1 MSLGYIYLTHRNAII
16 LILDLIGG
24 QDLNY
29 KGAVTCPHVTENNG
43 FGCHVGTHDTTEVML
58 NEYSNLQLFSLK
70 LHLNK
75 FLTFP

>member
-24 QDLNY
+24 KDLNY

-43 FGCHVGTHDTTEVML
+43 LGCHVGTQDTTKVIL
-58 NEYSNLQLFSLK
+58 SNYSNLLFFQK
-70 LHLNK
+70 PYLNK